1 MVSKDC
7 GETWEITNKN
17 YCVLSRLDFDTR
29 GSDRLYGTRD
39 NILLYS
45 DDFGANWSEMCQ
57 VGENSLDYIENFVQR
72 EDKIYAITK
81 EYKVYQIDLSQIETS
96 VEAIGIGNENV
107 SVSVEGNNL
116 RINSQSE
123 ISSIEIYSI
132 GGIKLLS
139 QKYASEGIDISDLLQ
154 GIYIARLQT
163 ADGRSLSI
171 KFNK

>member
-1 MVSKDC
+1 MFLL
-7 GETWEITNKN
+7 
-17 YCVLSRLDFDTR
+17 VLFYHLPNS
-29 GSDRLYGTRD
+29 LYV
-39 NILLYS
+39 NFLLL
-45 DDFGANWSEMCQ
+45 NT
-57 VGENSLDYIENFVQR
+57 SLDYIENFVQR

-96 VEAIGIGNENV
+96 VETIGVGNENV
-107 SVSVEGNNL
+107 SVKVEGNNL

-139 QKYASEGIDISDLLQ
+139 QAMTDGAVDISNLLQ
-154 GIYIARLQT
+154 GTYIARLQT
-163 ADGRSLSI
+163 ADGRSLSV